1 MEQNMKRYAQVL
13 AFAGAVFATD
23 FATAAEYGRE
33 KIAQWGD
40 PFTLPETR
48 QRCVSMAW
56 GKWPWGGEWKT
67 CNGHAVDHRTMQV
80 AVYVKTLGPDGLTQ
94 AAANVV
100 TAVAKT
106 CSQVAAA
113 AGMAG
118 LVGTPSPELGG
129 RLATGY
135 AAAKTAFLGCI
146 GAKANE
152 LTAVGVATTALNLGF
167 DTESYWSAWSNETAG
182 PTPPGPTGPPAAA
195 PIVNRKVY
203 YDAQNK
209 KITHLP

>member
-1 MEQNMKRYAQVL
+1 MTKYYKALVL
-13 AFAGAVFATD
+13 AAVVSGLSVAN
-23 FATAAEYGRE
+23 AADYGRE
-33 KIAQWGD
+33 KLAQWGD
-40 PFTLPETR
+40 PFTLPQTR
-48 QRCVSMAW
+48 ERCVSMAW

-80 AVYVKTLGPDGLTQ
+80 AVYVKALGPDNLSA

-100 TAVAKT
+100 TAVART
-106 CSQVAAA
+106 CTQLAAG

-118 LVGTPSPELGG
+118 LAGTPSPELAG
-129 RLATGY
+129 RLTAGY

-152 LTAVGVATTALNLGF
+152 LTAVGVATAALNLAF

-182 PTPPGPTGPPAAA
+182 PTPAPPGGPAAAA
-195 PIVNRKVY
+195 PIVNRRVY
-203 YDAQNK
+203 YDSQNK
-209 KITHLP
+209 RVTHEP